1 MCKEGQENDYS
12 EEQYYE
18 LANEVALIL
27 KDRLEATDVTRLLQI
42 VFLDVNQAAELL
54 GVKAKT
60 IRTWVSEDVIPYRK
74 ANGKIIFL
82 LAEIL
87 SWTLPANDKHAQH
100 RLTKIQGCK
109 IATAKL
115 AAACER
121 SRL

>member
-1 MCKEGQENDYS
+1 M
-12 EEQYYE
+12 
-18 LANEVALIL
+18 
-27 KDRLEATDVTRLLQI
+27 EATDVTRLLQI

-87 SWTLPANDKHAQH
+87 SWTLPANDKHAEH

-109 IATAKL
+109 IATTRL

>member
-1 MCKEGQENDYS
+1 MYEQGKEHSEGQLC
-12 EEQYYE
+12 E
-18 LANEVALIL
+18 LAAEAALIV
-27 KDRLEATDVTRLLQI
+27 KDRLEAADLTRLLQI

-54 GVKAKT
+54 GVKSKT

-87 SWTLPANDKHAQH
+87 SWTLPANDKHARH
-100 RLTKIQGCK
+100 RLTTIQGCK